1 MVQMQ
6 STNHLVY
13 DLRDYNKTAKEKY
26 DFNTEISGQSVINI
40 DMSEKLNEAIPVFA
54 GVIVLL
60 AFVLLVF
67 VFRSILVP
75 LKAVLG
81 FVLSLLATL
90 GFTTLVM
97 QDGFLGGLFG
107 VENTG
112 PLLAFLPVITI
123 GLLFGLA
130 IDYELFLMTRVHE
143 EYSKTGDN
151 DHSIRVGIKESGPV
165 IVAAALIMFSVFI
178 AFVFQEDSAIKS
190 MGISLAFGV
199 LFDAFIVRMTLIPAL
214 TKLFG
219 KGSWYILNG

>member
-1 MVQMQ
+1 
-6 STNHLVY
+6 
-13 DLRDYNKTAKEKY
+13 
-26 DFNTEISGQSVINI
+26 
-40 DMSEKLNEAIPVFA
+40 MSEKLNEAIPVFA

-151 DHSIRVGIKESGPV
+151 DHPF
-165 IVAAALIMFSVFI
+165 A
-178 AFVFQEDSAIKS
+178 
-190 MGISLAFGV
+190 
-199 LFDAFIVRMTLIPAL
+199 
-214 TKLFG
+214 
-219 KGSWYILNG
+219 